1 MDGLMMDFPLTLSMV
16 MRRAELLYA
25 QQEIVTREPDKSF
38 HRYTYQDWLRR
49 TKKLAQALQHLG
61 VKEGERVAS
70 LCWNHHQHFELYFGV
85 PAMGGVLHTLNLRL
99 GVEDLA
105 YIINHAEDQVLFID
119 DNVLPLFNQFKERVS
134 FRHIVVI
141 SRSGDVPEGML
152 DYETLIAPHDEGQ
165 FEYTDWHENKAIA
178 MCYTSGT
185 TGRPKGAVYSHRST
199 ILHAMV
205 SSMTTSLAFSENDT
219 ILPVVPMFHV
229 NAWGMPYAA
238 PMVGSKLVFPG
249 PHLDP
254 ISLLEDFHQEKVTFS
269 GGVPTIWMGLL
280 KALDENP
287 NTYDL
292 SHVRTLIV
300 GGSAAPKS
308 MIDAFETRHNLNIV
322 QAWGMTEMSPLGTI
336 NSLRPHLQTADRETQ
351 LNYRAKQGLPANL
364 VEVRVRGEE
373 GLVDFD
379 GKSMGELEVRGPF
392 IASAYYNAQEGNDKF
407 TDDGWFKTGDVVVI
421 DRDYY
426 VEIKDRSKDLVKS
439 GGEWISSVDLENV
452 LMGHEAV
459 AEAAVFAV
467 AHEKWQERPLAAVV
481 LHEEQS
487 ATPEALIDYL
497 SQSFPKWWLPDDVVF
512 MDEIPKTS
520 VGKFKKTV
528 LREQYQDYLLNPSK

>member
-1 MDGLMMDFPLTLSMV
+1 MDGLMMNFPLTLSTI
-16 MRRAELLYA
+16 MRRAELLYPR
-25 QQEIVTREPDKSF
+25 QEIVTRQPDKSF
-38 HRYTYQDWLRR
+38 HRYTYKDWLRR
-49 TKKLAQALQHLG
+49 TKKLALALQHLG
-61 VKEGERVAS
+61 VKDGERVAS
-70 LCWNHHQHFELYFGV
+70 LCWNHYQHFELYYGV
-85 PAMGGVLHTLNLRL
+85 PSMGGVLHTLNLRL
-99 GVEDLA
+99 GAEDLS

-119 DNVLPLFNQFKERVS
+119 DNLLPLFEQIKEHVN

-141 SRSGDVPEGML
+141 SQSGNVPEGML
-152 DYETLIAPHDEGQ
+152 DYEKLIEPHDENQ
-165 FEYTDWHENKAIA
+165 FEYTDWDENKAIA

-199 ILHAMV
+199 VLHAMV
-205 SSMTTSLAFSENDT
+205 SCMTSSLAFSEDDT

-238 PMVGSKLVFPG
+238 TMVGSKIIFPG

-254 ISLLEDFHQEKVTFS
+254 PSLLEAFHQEKVTFT
-269 GGVPTIWMGLL
+269 GGVPTIWLGML
-280 KALDENP
+280 KVLDENP

-292 SHVRTLIV
+292 SSMRMLIV

-336 NSLRPHLQTADRETQ
+336 NSLRPHLKEADRETQ
-351 LNYRAKQGLPANL
+351 LTYRAKQGLPANL

-373 GLVDFD
+373 GLVEFD
-379 GKSMGELEVRGPF
+379 GESMGELEVRGPF
-392 IASAYYNAQEGNDKF
+392 IASAYYNSEEGSDKF
-407 TDDGWFKTGDVVVI
+407 TEDGWFKTGDVVVI
-421 DRDYY
+421 DPDYY
-426 VEIKDRSKDLVKS
+426 LEIKDRSKDLVKS
-439 GGEWISSVDLENV
+439 GGEWISSVDVENV
-452 LMGHEAV
+452 LMGHDAV

-481 LHEEQS
+481 LHKGQS
-487 ATPEALIDYL
+487 ATSTELIDYL

-512 MDEIPKTS
+512 IDEIPKTS
-520 VGKFKKTV
+520 VGKFRKTV
-528 LREQYQDYLLNPSK
+528 LREQYHDYLMNPR